1 MAINIRI
8 ILQPPLDSL
17 VGNAKDQQEIG
28 DNRTV
33 YGALSDICE
42 SHPRLR
48 EQLFQGEG
56 LSPFIHIFLNGDL
69 ISSERSKDKH
79 LAEQDE
85 LCMLTAIRVG

>member
-33 YGALSDICE
+33 LR
-42 SHPRLR
+42 RL
-48 EQLFQGEG
+48 
-56 LSPFIHIFLNGDL
+56 
-69 ISSERSKDKH
+69 ERH
-79 LAEQDE
+79 MRIAPTLAR
-85 LCMLTAIRVG
+85 AIVSGRRIEPVYSYIP

>member
-33 YGALSDICE
+33 YGDFLDVLWDCLRTGPRIC
-42 SHPRLR
+42 SRL
-48 EQLFQGEG
+48 
-56 LSPFIHIFLNGDL
+56 
-69 ISSERSKDKH
+69 
-79 LAEQDE
+79 
-85 LCMLTAIRVG
+85 C